1 VLGLNPWSA
10 SQSSITPPRLFFFTV
25 ECSA

>member
-1 VLGLNPWSA
+1 LNPWSA